1 MEASTKNSIILATA
15 SMNTSRCW
23 KASDEEVRFIQDS
36 RTAEFFVS
44 KSIMDCVKPEN
55 SSSSLDTKKRKIQ
68 LEHEIKDDDE
78 FSYKIV
84 PDDEEVFVVKTLM
97 VRKTDG
103 TVVNL
108 KKMQETLFKRK
119 EYVMEDSPKYDPLYY
134 PPSPQ
139 YAEIASYSPI
149 SMICDLTPD
158 SFISISPPL
167 SPLSESFFFDF
178 EF

>member
-44 KSIMDCVKPEN
+44 KSIVECVKPEN
-55 SSSSLDTKKRKIQ
+55 SSSSLDTKKRKVE
-68 LEHEIKDDDE
+68 LENERNDEDE

-108 KKMQETLFKRK
+108 KKKQETLFKRK
-119 EYVMEDSPKYDPLYY
+119 EYVMEDSPLYY

-139 YAEIASYSPI
+139 YAEIASYSPM

-167 SPLSESFFFDF
+167 SPLSDSFFFDF

>member
-1 MEASTKNSIILATA
+1 MKNSIILATA

-36 RTAEFFVS
+36 RTAEY
-44 KSIMDCVKPEN
+44 CVKPEK
-55 SSSSLDTKKRKIQ
+55 SSSSLDTKKRKVE
-68 LEHEIKDDDE
+68 LEHERNEEDE

-119 EYVMEDSPKYDPLYY
+119 EYVMEDSPLYY

-139 YAEIASYSPI
+139 YAEIASYSPM

>member
-36 RTAEFFVS
+36 RTAEY
-44 KSIMDCVKPEN
+44 CVKPEK
-55 SSSSLDTKKRKIQ
+55 SSSSLDTKKRKVE
-68 LEHEIKDDDE
+68 LEHERNEEDE

-103 TVVNL
+103 TVVNF

-119 EYVMEDSPKYDPLYY
+119 EYVMEDSPLYC

-139 YAEIASYSPI
+139 YAEIASYSPM